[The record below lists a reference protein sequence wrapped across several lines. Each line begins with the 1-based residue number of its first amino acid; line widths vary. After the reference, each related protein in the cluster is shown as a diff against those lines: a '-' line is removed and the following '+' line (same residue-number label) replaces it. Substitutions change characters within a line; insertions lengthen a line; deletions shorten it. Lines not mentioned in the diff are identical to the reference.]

1 MMNNGLGE
9 DEMSDGVQSGT
20 GSPQSASASPEPRK
34 SNSLWAAV
42 IAGVIVAGIAI
53 YFLGVGGLGTLQSV
67 AIFVAAMLA
76 LLFAFFLGLWLAIG
90 GPSSFTWPK
99 CDGFQNC
106 VAWLLALG
114 GGALV
119 VFVLVW
125 VMLKF
130 TGTDA
135 TSTIVGLPLIVIVG
149 VIVLLIVIALVTFTF
164 SVLGLTSK
172 KEALGLPD
180 GSVRS
185 IIALMLLVLFSILAI
200 YLYNSVA
207 HGGLTDAS
215 AKDAVD
221 IAKQLITLLGTLVTA
236 VASFYFASNA
246 VESAHAKAHA
256 LHGNGT
262 DPDKDSDGKDPGSD
276 KGSDGKDP
284 GGSGGG
290 TGQDPKTG
298 GVASS
303 GVTS

>member
-1 MMNNGLGE
+1 
-9 DEMSDGVQSGT
+9 MSDSSQVGSSSPRNGT
-20 GSPQSASASPEPRK
+20 AASEAEK
-34 SNSLWAAV
+34 SKGLWAAV
-42 IAGVIVAGIAI
+42 VVGVIVAGIAI
-53 YFLGVGGLGTLQSV
+53 FFLGVDNLSTLQRV

-90 GPSSFTWPK
+90 GPGSFTWPK

-130 TGTDA
+130 AGTDTTSTGTGA
-135 TSTIVGLPLIVIVG
+135 IVGLPLIVVVG

-200 YLYNSVA
+200 YLYNSIA
-207 HGGLTDAS
+207 HGGLTDAT

-246 VESAHAKAHA
+246 VASAHAAAHA
-256 LHGNGT
+256 QLHGNST
-262 DPDKDSDGKDPGSD
+262 DPDKGPNGKGPDA
-276 KGSDGKDP
+276 
-284 GGSGGG
+284 SGGD
-290 TGQDPKTG
+290 TEQSQKR
-298 GVASS
+298 S
-303 GVTS
+303 

>member
-1 MMNNGLGE
+1 MVAGE
-9 DEMSDGVQSGT
+9 DQMSDSSQVGSSSPQSGT
-20 GSPQSASASPEPRK
+20 AASEAGK
-34 SNSLWAAV
+34 SKGLWAAV
-42 IAGVIVAGIAI
+42 IVGVIVAGIAI
-53 YFLGVGGLGTLQSV
+53 FFLGFDNLSTLQRV

-76 LLFAFFLGLWLAIG
+76 LLFAFFLGMWLAIG
-90 GPSSFTWPK
+90 GPGSFTWPN
-99 CDGFQNC
+99 CDGFQSC

-207 HGGLTDAS
+207 EGKSADPN

-262 DPDKDSDGKDPGSD
+262 DPDKDSDGKGPD
-276 KGSDGKDP
+276 
-284 GGSGGG
+284 GSGGD
-290 TGQDPKTG
+290 TGQDQKTG
-298 GVASS
+298 GVAA
-303 GVTS
+303 GGLTS

>member
-1 MMNNGLGE
+1 
-9 DEMSDGVQSGT
+9 MSDNVQSGAR
-20 GSPQSASASPEPRK
+20 SPQSASVSPEPVK
-34 SNSLWAAV
+34 NNSLWVAV
-42 IAGVIVAGIAI
+42 IVGVIVAGIAI
-53 YFLGVGGLGTLQSV
+53 YFLGVGGLSTLQRV
-67 AIFVAAMLA
+67 AIFAAAMLA
-76 LLFAFFLGLWLAIG
+76 LLFAFLLGLWLAIG
-90 GPSSFTWPK
+90 GPGGFTWPK

-114 GGALV
+114 GGGLV

-130 TGTDA
+130 TGTDT
-135 TSTIVGLPLIVIVG
+135 TSTGTGAIVGLPLIVIVG

-207 HGGLTDAS
+207 AGNVANTA
-215 AKDAVD
+215 AVD

-256 LHGNGT
+256 PQGDDT
-262 DPDKDSDGKDPGSD
+262 DPDKGSKGKGPGSD
-276 KGSDGKDP
+276 KDSKGNNP
-284 GGSGGG
+284 GGPGGG
-290 TGQDPKTG
+290 TAQDQKASV
-298 GVASS
+298 VAST
-303 GVTS
+303 GATS